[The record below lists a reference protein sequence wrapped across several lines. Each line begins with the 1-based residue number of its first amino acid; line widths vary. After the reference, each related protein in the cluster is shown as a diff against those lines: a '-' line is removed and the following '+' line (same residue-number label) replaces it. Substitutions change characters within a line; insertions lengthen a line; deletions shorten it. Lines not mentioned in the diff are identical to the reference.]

1 MLNERKLTDREVAT
15 REDSIKDLKPA
26 KRGFVKRYGRD
37 AEAIMYATATKRAK
51 KKVEEMNKESLKEII
66 KDALTNKVNEKAL
79 VGDQHEL
86 PDFIKDKIK
95 SATEAALSK
104 KPQIEEN
111 FDGDLDVGH
120 EDNEPRMLKK
130 ELYRIAKYATEL
142 YQMVGEYDEMGGEV
156 DFPSWWQAKITK
168 AHDMMVSSKHYL
180 DGEEKIDQ
188 IDAIIAATTE
198 PEIDDIEVVSV
209 EPEAT
214 HTMPDGTVMPGVAH
228 IEPELEPE
236 VELEPGADSDSI
248 EDRIRS
254 MVGEV
259 LKETNSDYSKREN
272 KILNYIKTNFD
283 SDVYEEV
290 QLEMD
295 SGGVSDRK
303 LEAILV
309 GKYDMTQEDFNNLTK

>member
-1 MLNERKLTDREVAT
+1 TDREVAT

-51 KKVEEMNKESLKEII
+51 KKVEEMNKESLKELI

-104 KPQIEEN
+104 KPQVEELV
-111 FDGDLDVGH
+111 DEDLDVGH
-120 EDNEPRMLKK
+120 EDDEPRMIKK

-142 YQMVGEYDEMGGEV
+142 YRMVGEYDEMGGEV
-156 DFPSWWQAKITK
+156 DFPSWLQAKITK

-188 IDAIIAATTE
+188 IDAIIAATE
-198 PEIDDIEVVSV
+198 PSDIDDIEVVSV
-209 EPEAT
+209 EPE
-214 HTMPDGTVMPGVAH
+214 MDD
-228 IEPELEPE
+228 IELDTIPELEPE
-236 VELEPGADSDSI
+236 TGDDSI
-248 EDRIRS
+248 EDRIKN

-290 QLEMD
+290 KLEMD
-295 SGGVSDRK
+295 TGEVSDRK

-309 GKYDMTQEDFNNLTK
+309 GKHDMTQEDFNNLTK

>member
-51 KKVEEMNKESLKEII
+51 KKVEEMNKESLKELI

-142 YQMVGEYDEMGGEV
+142 YQMVGDYDEMGGEV

-188 IDAIIAATTE
+188 IDAIIDATTE
-198 PEIDDIEVVSV
+198 PEIDDIEVVSI
-209 EPEAT
+209 EPEDT

-248 EDRIRS
+248 EDRIKD
-254 MVGEV
+254 MVGET
-259 LKETNSDYSKREN
+259 LKNGLK
-272 KILNYIKTNFD
+272 
-283 SDVYEEV
+283 
-290 QLEMD
+290 
-295 SGGVSDRK
+295 
-303 LEAILV
+303 
-309 GKYDMTQEDFNNLTK
+309 

>member
-15 REDSIKDLKPA
+15 REDAIKDLKPA

-51 KKVEEMNKESLKEII
+51 KKVEEMNKESLKELI

-104 KPQIEEN
+104 KPQVEDVVNE
-111 FDGDLDVGH
+111 DLDVGH
-120 EDNEPRMLKK
+120 EDDEPRMIKK

-142 YQMVGEYDEMGGEV
+142 YRMVGDYDEMGGEV
-156 DFPSWWQAKITK
+156 DFPSWLQAKITK

-188 IDAIIAATTE
+188 IDAMLDSE
-198 PEIDDIEVVSV
+198 PTDSDDIEVVGM
-209 EPEAT
+209 EPEMDDIEIDT
-214 HTMPDGTVMPGVAH
+214 
-228 IEPELEPE
+228 EPEM
-236 VELEPGADSDSI
+236 DSDSI
-248 EDRIRS
+248 EDRIKN
-254 MVGEV
+254 MVGEI
-259 LKETNSDYSKREN
+259 LKETNSEYSKREN
-272 KILNYIKTNFD
+272 KILNHVFKNFD
-283 SDVYEEV
+283 SDAYEEV
-290 QLEMD
+290 KSEMD
-295 SGGVSDRK
+295 AGEVSDEK

-309 GKYDMTQEDFNNLTK
+309 GKHDMTQEDFNNLTN

>member
-51 KKVEEMNKESLKEII
+51 KKVEEMNKESLKELI

-104 KPQIEEN
+104 KPQVEELVN
-111 FDGDLDVGH
+111 EDLDVGH

-142 YQMVGEYDEMGGEV
+142 YQMVGEYGEMGGEV

-180 DGEEKIDQ
+180 EGEEKIDQ
-188 IDAIIAATTE
+188 IDAIIDATTE
-198 PEIDDIEVVSV
+198 PEIDDIEVVSI
-209 EPEAT
+209 EPEDT

-236 VELEPGADSDSI
+236 VDSDSI

-283 SDVYEEV
+283 SDVHEEV

-309 GKYDMTQEDFNNLTK
+309 GKHDMTQEDFNNLTK

>member
-51 KKVEEMNKESLKEII
+51 KKVEEMNKESLKELI

-104 KPQIEEN
+104 KPQIEEH

-198 PEIDDIEVVSV
+198 PEIDDIEVVSI

-228 IEPELEPE
+228 IEPELEP
-236 VELEPGADSDSI
+236 GADSDSI
-248 EDRIRS
+248 EDRIKN

-295 SGGVSDRK
+295 AGEVSDEK

-309 GKYDMTQEDFNNLTK
+309 GKHDMTQEDFNNLTK